1 MHDKFSNLG
10 EIVDIYLMFF
20 IIITSIFIM
29 PIILKRFNIPGIT
42 SVMLAGILIGPYGL
56 GLIDMNEALTIFS
69 EFGAIFLM
77 FLAGM
82 EVDNETLREE
92 FKNSTVVSL
101 FSLVIPAIG
110 GYIIG
115 KLFGLDFIG
124 ALLYAAIFSSHSVGI
139 VYSLMNEL
147 NLTKSRFGTTALSAT
162 IVVDLVSLIVLSVI
176 IKMSTNIQNSDIF
189 YFILMVLLYISGLLL
204 TIPYISKIIFKRCAH
219 LHIKKIHFVLFIILV
234 SILAGELIGLHPII
248 GAFITGVAVSEALTK
263 EEHDELLNKNLNA
276 IGYGFF
282 IPIFF
287 LTLGMTTD
295 IRVLTDLKNIWLVL
309 ATIVGASIL
318 KVTSGYFSFK
328 LIGYDK
334 IKSFCGGLLTI
345 PKISASLVAASVG
358 LELGI
363 ISREFFVAIVVLSLV
378 SSMVTPIFVKN
389 LVVKYNRAFVE

>member
-1 MHDKFSNLG
+1 
-10 EIVDIYLMFF
+10 MFF
-20 IIITSIFIM
+20 TIIASIFIM
-29 PIILKRFNIPGIT
+29 PILLKKFNIPGIT
-42 SVMLAGILIGPYGL
+42 SVMLAGILIGPHVL

-82 EVDNETLREE
+82 EVDNETLRRE
-92 FKNSTVVSL
+92 FKKSTVVGL
-101 FSLVIPAIG
+101 FSLIVPAIG
-110 GYIIG
+110 GYFIG

-139 VYSLMNEL
+139 VYALMDEL
-147 NLTKSRFGTTALSAT
+147 GLTKSKFGTTALSAT
-162 IVVDLVSLIVLSVI
+162 ILVDLISLIVLSII
-176 IKMSTNIQNSDIF
+176 IKMSSNIQNSDIL
-189 YFILMVLLYISGLLL
+189 YFMGEVVLYISVLLL
-204 TIPYISKIIFKRCAH
+204 TIPYASKIMFRKCTQF
-219 LHIKKIHFVLFIILV
+219 HIKRIHFVLFIILI
-234 SILAGELIGLHPII
+234 SILAGEKIGLHPII
-248 GAFITGVAVSEALTK
+248 GAFITGIAVSEALTK

-287 LTLGMTTD
+287 LTLGISTD
-295 IRVLTDLKNIWLVL
+295 ITVLTDLHNIYLVVITVL
-309 ATIVGASIL
+309 SASIL
-318 KVTSGYFSFK
+318 KIVSGYFSFK

-334 IKSFCGGLLTI
+334 IKSLCGGLLTI

-378 SSMVTPIFVKN
+378 SSMITPIFVKN
-389 LVVKYNRAFVE
+389 LVVKYKEHFE